1 MAKKIINTL
10 LFGTKFCDE
19 ILIVEKECKVVWWY
33 GNVYKQKLSV
43 IIVTMHTA
51 KQGIKQTVQWLKKK
65 KNTKK
70 NTWKQKNKYLW
81 ITDSTK
87 LTGKGP
93 WLCHTG

>member
-10 LFGTKFCDE
+10 LFDTKFCDE

-70 NTWKQKNKYLW
+70 PHGNRKISIYESQTVPN
-81 ITDSTK
+81 
-87 LTGKGP
+87 
-93 WLCHTG
+93 